1 MDSKQEK
8 SSKTPFRFY
17 LIMLTFILLNPTK
30 FNKTESKLQ
39 PKNKISETI
48 IIPSHEDTDLETRKL
63 YRDAL
68 KQFGVFGET
77 VDEICS
83 PWKVKGCTCAG
94 TSEKIELICKS
105 TYLNSVPNEL
115 PENLIKL

>member
-1 MDSKQEK
+1 MDSKHRK
-8 SSKTPFRFY
+8 SSKTPFRFFF
-17 LIMLTFILLNPTK
+17 IILTFILLSPNK
-30 FNKTESKLQ
+30 FNKAESKLQ
-39 PKNKISETI
+39 PKIKISETI
-48 IIPSHEDTDLETRKL
+48 IIPSHQDTDLETRKL

-83 PWKVKGCTCAG
+83 PWKIKGCTCAG

-105 TYLNSVPNEL
+105 TFFNSVPNEL